1 MPNRLNR
8 DVRQIALLLLL
19 TRAFPALALAYRL
32 RGAYPGC
39 RSLAQARATALGG
52 GPERG
57 LALIPVALSVGRIMW
72 SPALLNAG
80 PDSHC
85 RVQ

>member
-1 MPNRLNR
+1 MPNRMNR
-8 DVRQIALLLLL
+8 DVRLIALLSLL
-19 TRAFPALALAYRL
+19 TRAFPALALACLL
-32 RGAYPGC
+32 RGAYQGC
-39 RSLAQARATALGG
+39 RSLAQAWATALGG

-57 LALIPVALSVGRIMW
+57 LALIPVALSVGRVW
-72 SPALLNAG
+72 PSALLNAG